1 MRNKILIISNLYP
14 SPWEPNRATFNKQQ
28 FDHLAKLIDVS
39 ILVPIAWPV
48 WLKLNSKQKIQQ
60 LDYDTVT
67 VRYSWNFYTPKLMR
81 RCYGFFM
88 FMSFFFNS
96 LFWIRKQKADILMAS
111 WAYPEGVATAILAKL
126 FGKPFYIKVHG
137 SDINDFSTDKARA
150 KQIVWACK
158 KAKGI
163 FSVSNALKE
172 KLISLGVSADKIHV
186 IYNGVNK
193 QIFFPNEAV
202 KKSNSLLYVGN
213 LKASK
218 GVGELIAA
226 FIKLI
231 KTHKDL
237 ELIIA
242 GNGDMMPEVKSA
254 LAQENLS
261 EHVKLLGSVNHKD
274 IALLIQQASILV
286 LPSYAEGVP
295 NVILEAMSCGTPVVA
310 TNVGGIPEIVSEQS
324 GILVEP
330 KNINALVQ
338 GLTTAL
344 AKEWN
349 IAEIVQQTE
358 AFSWKNNAA
367 ELYRNLQTKEA

>member
-1 MRNKILIISNLYP
+1 MRKKILIISNLYP

-48 WLKLNSKQKIQQ
+48 WLKLSNKQKVHQQ
-60 LDYDTVT
+60 DNDKVT
-67 VRYSWNFYTPKLMR
+67 VKYCWNFYTPKVMR
-81 RCYGFFM
+81 RCYGVFM
-88 FMSFFFNS
+88 FISFCINS
-96 LFWIRKQKADILMAS
+96 LLWMKKQKPDVLLAS
-111 WAYPEGVATAILAKL
+111 WAYPEGVATALLAKI
-126 FGKPFYIKVHG
+126 FGKPFFIKVHG

-150 KQIVWACK
+150 KQIVWACNS
-158 KAKGI
+158 AKGI
-163 FSVSNALKE
+163 FSVSKALKE
-172 KLISLGVSADKIHV
+172 KLVSLGVSADKIHV

-193 QIFFPNEAV
+193 QVFFPNESV
-202 KKSNSLLYVGN
+202 KKSNSLLYIGN

-218 GVGELIAA
+218 GVGELVAA
-226 FIKLI
+226 FIQLK
-231 KTHKDL
+231 KTHKNL

-242 GNGDMMPEVKSA
+242 GNGDMMPEIKSS

-261 EHVKLLGSVNHKD
+261 EHVKLLGSVDHKD

-295 NVILEAMSCGTPVVA
+295 NVVLEAMSCGTPVVA
-310 TNVGGIPEIVSEQS
+310 TNVGGIPEVVSEQS
-324 GILVEP
+324 GLLVAP
-330 KNINALVQ
+330 KDINALVQ

-344 AKEWN
+344 AKNWN

-358 AFSWKNNAA
+358 TFSWDNNAV
-367 ELYRNLQTKEA
+367 ELYKNLQFNDV